1 MKLQTRA
8 LVWVQLSAVL
18 LAAEHSAR
26 SPPIPQLNASGFNM
40 KVCRTVLIT
49 VYFYNITHIHDSE
62 DWLVPDLFKNSLRY
76 LLLITLTVKITQQTV
91 EKKHNFGPTKEMF
104 PACLDECAGDAGVR
118 AAAPPPAGQGR
129 HTSWLALEPK
139 AGPAVPEHCTGPRTP
154 SGELK
159 GSPLSHH

>member
-1 MKLQTRA
+1 M
-8 LVWVQLSAVL
+8 L

-40 KVCRTVLIT
+40 KVCRTVLII
-49 VYFYNITHIHDSE
+49 VYFYSITHIHDSQ

-76 LLLITLTVKITQQTV
+76 LLLIALTVKITQQTV

-104 PACLDECAGDAGVR
+104 PACLDKRAGDAGVR

-139 AGPAVPEHCTGPRTP
+139 AGPGVPEHCTSPRTP

-159 GSPLSHH
+159 GSALSHH